1 MLLCLR
7 KRSEIGVLVA
17 LATRHGGATSMRI
30 LICEDDPR
38 LGASLK
44 QGLEE
49 SHYAVDLAT
58 DGQSALALGKDVDYD
73 LIVLDIRLPELSGF
87 DVCRALRSLG
97 RTMPIIFLTALGN
110 VEQRVTGL
118 DSGADDY
125 LVKPFAFVELQARIR
140 ALLRREGG
148 TRSAELRFQDITLNP
163 STHEVWRGARPID
176 LSSKEYALLEFMMR
190 HPRQVLSRQVIAD
203 HVWDMDADH
212 LSNVIDVYISYLR
225 RKLSAEGEGDVLIS
239 VRGYGY
245 QLKEATP

>member
-1 MLLCLR
+1 
-7 KRSEIGVLVA
+7 
-17 LATRHGGATSMRI
+17 MRI
-30 LICEDDPR
+30 LIAEDDPR

-49 SHYAVDLAT
+49 SHYAVDLVV
-58 DGQSALALGKDVDYD
+58 DGSTALLLGRDVDYD
-73 LIVLDIRLPELSGF
+73 LIVLDIRLPRLSGF
-87 DVCRALRSLG
+87 DVCRELRRG
-97 RTMPIIFLTALGN
+97 NRMMPIIFLTALGD

-118 DSGADDY
+118 DLGADDY
-125 LVKPFAFVELQARIR
+125 LVKPFAFLELQARIR

-148 TRSAELRFQDITLNP
+148 SRSADLKFADIILNP
-163 STHEVWRGARPID
+163 STHEVRRGTRSID
-176 LSSKEYALLEFMMR
+176 LSSKEYALLEFLMR
-190 HPRQVLSRQVIAD
+190 HPRQVLSRQVIAE

-225 RKLSAEGEGDVLIS
+225 RKLCIEGESDVLQA